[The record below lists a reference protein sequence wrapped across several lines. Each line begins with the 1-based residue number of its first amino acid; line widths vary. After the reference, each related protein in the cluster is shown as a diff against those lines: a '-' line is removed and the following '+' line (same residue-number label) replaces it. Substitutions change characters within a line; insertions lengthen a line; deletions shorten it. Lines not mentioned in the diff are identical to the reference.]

1 MTSVLKNY
9 KWQVV
14 AMLWCVS
21 VFNYADRSALFALFP
36 ILEREMHLSTVQLGL
51 LGSSFAWMYG
61 ICAPFSGTIVDRVA
75 RKKAVLGGLWA
86 WSLIA
91 SCTSLARGFVQLL
104 AFTTAEGVGE
114 SFYYPASMSMISD
127 YHAADTRSRAMG
139 LHQTSVY
146 FGTIT
151 GAFFAGLIGE
161 RFGWRWSFVTFGG
174 LGMILG
180 LVLVRTLRE
189 PQRQHSDVTAAESKP
204 SLIAFLRVLGHSPAA
219 LLLLAGFCCANF
231 VAMVLLSWMPKF
243 LYDRFGLS
251 VALAGL
257 SATVFVQL
265 ASMCGSPL
273 GGWLADVM
281 QMRRPG
287 GRIAVQAGALFC
299 GAPFVFLCSRADSVL
314 LIAGALAVWGLFKGI
329 YDANIFAS
337 LYDVIPSEF
346 RGRGAGVMNMVG
358 WLGGGGLAPV
368 TIGFLAQH
376 ISLASALGLT
386 GCVYIAGG
394 MVLVVASNLS
404 HRPAHATPAP
414 AALL

>member
-1 MTSVLKNY
+1 
-9 KWQVV
+9 
-14 AMLWCVS
+14 
-21 VFNYADRSALFALFP
+21 
-36 ILEREMHLSTVQLGL
+36 
-51 LGSSFAWMYG
+51 
-61 ICAPFSGTIVDRVA
+61 
-75 RKKAVLGGLWA
+75 
-86 WSLIA
+86 
-91 SCTSLARGFVQLL
+91 
-104 AFTTAEGVGE
+104 
-114 SFYYPASMSMISD
+114 MSMISD
-127 YHAADTRSRAMG
+127 FHAADTRSRAMG

-151 GAFFAGLIGE
+151 GAFFAGLIGQ

-174 LGMILG
+174 LGMLLG

-189 PQRQHSDVTAAESKP
+189 PERAVRAADGRP
-204 SLIAFLRVLGHSPAA
+204 SLIAFLHVLRHSPAA

-273 GGWLADVM
+273 GGWLADVI
-281 QMRRPG
+281 QGRRPG
-287 GRIAVQAGALFC
+287 GRIIVQACALFC

-314 LIAGALAVWGLFKGI
+314 LIACALTVWGLFKGI

-337 LYDVIPSEF
+337 LYDVIPPEF
-346 RGRGAGVMNMVG
+346 RGRGAGFMNMIG

-376 ISLASALGLT
+376 IGLASALSLT

-394 MVLVVASNLS
+394 TVLLAASRLVS
-404 HRPAHATPAP
+404 RPLQRPAIYCVIGLCASSAMCGHPPLQSMVEICNAGLP
-414 AALL
+414 LLAS